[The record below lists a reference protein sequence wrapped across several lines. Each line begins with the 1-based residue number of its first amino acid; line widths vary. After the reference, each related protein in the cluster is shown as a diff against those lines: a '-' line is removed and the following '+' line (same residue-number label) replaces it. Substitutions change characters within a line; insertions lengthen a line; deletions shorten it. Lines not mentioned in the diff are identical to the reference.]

1 MNKLHLLEQHV
12 MIRSLRILPW
22 LLVIGAISYALLA
35 FSMLSNDTVPIV
47 ISLVSLIS
55 MSLLTGAA
63 GALLI
68 FQLGLQRL
76 RSGL

>member
-1 MNKLHLLEQHV
+1 MNKLYLLEQHV

-22 LLVIGAISYALLA
+22 LLVIGATSYALLA
-35 FSMLSNDTVPIV
+35 FSVLSNGTVPFV
-47 ISLVSLIS
+47 ISLVFLIS

-68 FQLGLQRL
+68 FQFGLQRL
-76 RSGL
+76 RSGH

>member
-22 LLVIGAISYALLA
+22 LLVIGAISYALLV
-35 FSMLSNDTVPIV
+35 FSMLSNDTVPLF